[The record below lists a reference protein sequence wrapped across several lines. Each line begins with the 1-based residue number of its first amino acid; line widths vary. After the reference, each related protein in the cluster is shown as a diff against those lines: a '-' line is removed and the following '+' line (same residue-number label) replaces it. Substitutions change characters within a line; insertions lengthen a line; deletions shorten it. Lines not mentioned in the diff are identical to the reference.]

1 MASKSK
7 ADKLAAAQAA
17 AAQPLRVTD
26 AEFAL
31 LKLRESFVEVQVRHH
46 AHFPSLIG
54 GANAPSQPLL
64 STAVAE
70 LFKKKFPL
78 EPPGEDPEW
87 FVKMKESAGRSMQQF
102 MTLQLHRVRHLAK
115 RVHGNRVARAGPKRR

>member
-46 AHFPSLIG
+46 AHFSSLIG

-78 EPPGEDPEW
+78 EPPDEDPEW
-87 FVKMKESAGRSMQQF
+87 FVKLKESAGRSMQQF
-102 MTLQLHRVRHLAK
+102 MTLHGPWDMCVQMFARVS
-115 RVHGNRVARAGPKRR
+115 GNF

>member
-1 MASKSK
+1 MASKSR

-31 LKLRESFVEVQVRHH
+31 LKLRESFVAVQVRHPSH
-46 AHFPSLIG
+46 SQSLIG
-54 GANAPSQPLL
+54 SSNAPSQPLL

-78 EPPGEDPEW
+78 EAPGEDPDW
-87 FVKMKESAGRSMQQF
+87 FVKLKESAGRSMQQF
-102 MTLQLHRVRHLAK
+102 MALH
-115 RVHGNRVARAGPKRR
+115 GPWDM